1 MISFALWNY
10 LQLLNYFFMYLEIVK
25 YYISCKSETNDALK
39 FAMAEII
46 WFYELL
52 SYYSSEKV
60 GILNFHYFNFV

>member
-25 YYISCKSETNDALK
+25 YYISFKSETNDALK
-39 FAMAEII
+39 FAMAESI

-52 SYYSSEKV
+52 SY
-60 GILNFHYFNFV
+60 